1 VIDWRFS
8 VTAKRALIASGL
20 VLAVLVAA
28 SQWYLYDT
36 IHRQAER
43 FTYYLLTCTY
53 ICGVLAPAVI
63 WLGQRYQIDS
73 RTWKAS
79 LPIHVAA
86 SLLLTGL
93 GVFTEAS
100 IGWLPRAGQWSYSA
114 ALGHYFTQHT
124 QISIVAYWVLLGG
137 VHVYQIYDQ
146 ARRGEVR
153 TAQLQA
159 QLREAQLAALRSQ
172 LQPHFLFNTL
182 QAATTSIYDDPQGAE
197 EILLSLSE
205 LLRISLQA
213 FERQEI
219 PLRDEIEFL
228 KYYAAI
234 QKRRFGDRL
243 RFDFQIEEQCWLC
256 AVPALLLQPLIEN
269 AIRYGIGVRKEPD
282 LLTVRAFVSQD
293 RLHVEISN
301 LTSVLDEPLEKLL
314 SRGVGLVNTI
324 SRLEHLYGSQQS
336 LVIRNLLPQGV
347 TVLLSLPARLLP
359 RQAMNLEL
367 YEHSCANC

>member
-1 VIDWRFS
+1 MG
-8 VTAKRALIASGL
+8 KRALITSGL
-20 VLAVLVAA
+20 VLAVLIAA

-36 IHRQAER
+36 VHRQAER
-43 FTYYLLTCTY
+43 FTYYLVTCTY

-63 WLGQRYQIDS
+63 WLSRRRHIDS
-73 RTWKAS
+73 RTWKRS

-86 SLLLTGL
+86 SVLLTGL

-100 IGWLPRAGQWSYSA
+100 IGWLPHAGQWPYSA
-114 ALGHYFTQHT
+114 ALRHYFTQHT
-124 QISIVAYWVLLGG
+124 QISIVAYWVLLAGF
-137 VHVYQIYDQ
+137 HVYRMYDQ

-159 QLREAQLAALRSQ
+159 QLREAQLTALRSQ

-205 LLRISLQA
+205 LLRISLQV

-219 PLRDEIEFL
+219 PLCDEIDFL
-228 KYYAAI
+228 KHYAAI

-243 RFDFQIEEQCWLC
+243 GFDFQIEDQCWLC

-269 AIRYGIGVRKEPD
+269 AIRYGIGVWKEPD
-282 LLTVRAFVSQD
+282 LLTVRAFVNQD
-293 RLHVEISN
+293 RLQVEITN
-301 LTSVLDEPLEKLL
+301 LTSVLDGSLDKLL
-314 SRGVGLVNTI
+314 LRGLGLVNTI
-324 SRLEHLYGSQQS
+324 ARLEHLYGSQQS
-336 LVIRNLLPQGV
+336 FVIRNLLPRGV
-347 TVLLSLPARLLP
+347 AVLLSLPARLLP
-359 RQAMNLEL
+359 FQAMKLEA
-367 YEHSCANC
+367 YEHSCANR